1 MVNSH
6 QSVAGRR
13 SSCLLAALGMAC
25 GCVERR
31 YTVRTD
37 PPGAQV
43 IVNGESLGPAPASH
57 NFYYYGD
64 REITL
69 VLDGFETKT
78 IIQPINAPW
87 WDNYL
92 TEFFS
97 ENIVPFVIR
106 DEREFTYKME
116 PYPAPTEE
124 EIQARAEA
132 LRSESR
138 TLAAAAS
145 RGDPGMAGILSG
157 IAARTRGREYPGV
170 AQVGVGRVGNPRN
183 SA

>member
-1 MVNSH
+1 MVRSH
-6 QSVAGRR
+6 SARR
-13 SSCLLAALGMAC
+13 RTAIAVFLAAAGLAS

-69 VLDGFETKT
+69 VMDGFETKT
-78 IIQPINAPW
+78 LIQPINAPW

-92 TEFFS
+92 TEFFT
-97 ENIVPFVIR
+97 ENLVPWVIR
-106 DEREFTYKME
+106 DEREFTYKLE
-116 PYPAPTEE
+116 PARTPTQEE
-124 EIQARAEA
+124 VQGRADA
-132 LRSESR
+132 LRSEAQVLPPPR
-138 TLAAAAS
+138 
-145 RGDPGMAGILSG
+145 RGGILG
-157 IAARTRGREYPGV
+157 FFGF
-170 AQVGVGRVGNPRN
+170 
-183 SA
+183 

>member
-1 MVNSH
+1 MVRS
-6 QSVAGRR
+6 RR
-13 SSCLLAALGMAC
+13 PRRREAMVLLGAVVLAC

-43 IVNGESLGPAPASH
+43 IVNGESLGPSPASH

-69 VLDGFETKT
+69 VLDGYETRT
-78 IIQPINAPW
+78 VIQPVNAPW

-97 ENIVPFVIR
+97 ENLVPLVIR
-106 DEREFTYKME
+106 DEQEFSYKLE
-116 PYPAPTEE
+116 PARSPTQEE
-124 EIQARAEA
+124 VQARAET
-132 LRSESR
+132 LRSEANVLPPPR
-138 TLAAAAS
+138 
-145 RGDPGMAGILSG
+145 RGGILG
-157 IAARTRGREYPGV
+157 WLGF
-170 AQVGVGRVGNPRN
+170 
-183 SA
+183 

>member
-1 MVNSH
+1 MVKSH
-6 QSVAGRR
+6 HARR
-13 SSCLLAALGMAC
+13 RMAIVVLMAVIGMAC

-43 IVNGESLGPAPASH
+43 IVNGESLGPTPASH

-64 REITL
+64 REVTL
-69 VLDGFETKT
+69 VADGYATKT
-78 IIQPINAPW
+78 LIQPINAPW

-97 ENIVPFVIR
+97 ENLVPFVIR

-116 PYPAPTEE
+116 P
-124 EIQARAEA
+124 EA
-132 LRSESR
+132 LRSEAR
-138 TLAAAAS
+138 VLPPPR
-145 RGDPGMAGILSG
+145 RGGFLGWLG
-157 IAARTRGREYPGV
+157 F
-170 AQVGVGRVGNPRN
+170 
-183 SA
+183 

>member
-1 MVNSH
+1 MVRSQSH
-6 QSVAGRR
+6 PARR
-13 SSCLLAALGMAC
+13 RTALLLCLAAGMTC

-69 VLDGFETKT
+69 VMDGYETKT
-78 IIQPINAPW
+78 LIQPINAPW

-97 ENIVPFVIR
+97 ENLVPMVIR

-116 PYPAPTEE
+116 PARQPSQDQV
-124 EIQARAEA
+124 QANAEA
-132 LRSESR
+132 MRGEAR
-138 TLAAAAS
+138 TLPPPR
-145 RGDPGMAGILSG
+145 RGGILG
-157 IAARTRGREYPGV
+157 WLGF
-170 AQVGVGRVGNPRN
+170 
-183 SA
+183 

>member
-1 MVNSH
+1 MVRSH
-6 QSVAGRR
+6 RPRR
-13 SSCLLAALGMAC
+13 RAAILLLGAVVLAC

-69 VLDGFETKT
+69 VLDGYETKT
-78 IIQPINAPW
+78 LIQPINAPW

-97 ENIVPFVIR
+97 ENLVPLVIR
-106 DEREFTYKME
+106 DERDFTFKLD
-116 PYPAPTEE
+116 PARSPTQEE
-124 EIQARAEA
+124 VQARAET
-132 LRSESR
+132 LRSEAR
-138 TLAAAAS
+138 VLPPPR
-145 RGDPGMAGILSG
+145 RGGILG
-157 IAARTRGREYPGV
+157 WLGF
-170 AQVGVGRVGNPRN
+170 
-183 SA
+183 